1 MQGKCHSSWTT
12 IFIKF
17 LILKGVDTKMLRK
30 VRNYFFLEEA
40 EPSVSDKTVLILMA
54 LSLALAMYA
63 LVTVGMN

>member
-1 MQGKCHSSWTT
+1 
-12 IFIKF
+12 
-17 LILKGVDTKMLRK
+17 MLRK